1 MDGATEHIE
10 ALGSSLS
17 GGQRERYE
25 TAALALLRRSGGASE
40 AELLDLL
47 EQMRPEG

>member
-1 MDGATEHIE
+1 MDGITEHIE

-17 GGQRERYE
+17 EGQRERYE

-40 AELLDLL
+40 TELLELL
-47 EQMRPEG
+47 EQVRRDG